1 MKAHQ
6 RIHSES
12 VTLPP
17 HETVRPQRIIVS
29 ATTLPELIENQGA
42 YAERCDALRT
52 ASVLALDTEFM
63 RVSTYSPVLCLVQ
76 IFDGKEAVCV
86 DALQIDSLTP
96 LLDSLDSNPAPTL
109 WHSARQD
116 LETFYVSAARL
127 PQRLYDTQVA
137 AALTGPDDQLSY
149 AQLVK
154 NVTGVE
160 LPKTQ
165 TRTNWAKRPLTDS
178 QLSYAADDVRY
189 LPQVRDHLDEAL
201 DRLGRRDWFESDCAR
216 LLEPSLYAPDV
227 KGAHRRCK
235 TRRHLSDEQRGALRA
250 LCQLREEIAIE
261 RDKPRKWIIEDAGIE
276 ALATLDVASAD
287 AIRRVLRKSRA
298 HRAVRIDEIEE
309 TLQNAEPVPDDRP
322 GRPSARET
330 ALIKKAMDALRE
342 TASELD
348 MAPGY
353 LGARRDVEK
362 MVRGNR
368 GVPLLSGWRRH
379 VIGDALLSII
389 EAD

>member
-1 MKAHQ
+1 M
-6 RIHSES
+6 
-12 VTLPP
+12 TL
-17 HETVRPQRIIVS
+17 
-29 ATTLPELIENQGA
+29 TTLPELIENEGA
-42 YAERCDALRT
+42 YTDRCEALRA

-76 IFDGKEAVCV
+76 IFDGTDAVCV
-86 DALQIDSLTP
+86 DALAIDSLAP
-96 LLDSLDSNPAPTL
+96 LLDSLDANPTPAL

-137 AALTGPDDQLSY
+137 AALSGPDDQLSY
-149 AQLVK
+149 AQLVQ

-178 QLSYAADDVRY
+178 QLRYAADDVRY

-201 DRLGRRDWFESDCAR
+201 DRLGRREWFESDCAR
-216 LLEPSLYAPDV
+216 LLDPKLYEPDV
-227 KGAHRRCK
+227 NGAHRRCK
-235 TRRHLSDEQRGALRA
+235 TRRHFDDRQRGALRA

-261 RDKPRKWIIEDAGIE
+261 RDKPRRWIIEDAGIE
-276 ALATLDVASAD
+276 ALATLDTVSAD
-287 AIRRVLRKSRA
+287 SIRRILRKSRA
-298 HRAVRIDEIEE
+298 HRALRIDIIEQ
-309 TLQNAEPVPDDRP
+309 TLQDAEPVPDDRP
-322 GRPSARET
+322 ARPTARET
-330 ALIKKAMDALRE
+330 ALIKKTMDVLRE
-342 TASELD
+342 TANELD

-353 LGARRDVEK
+353 LGARRDVERL
-362 MVRGNR
+362 VRGNHS
-368 GVPLLSGWRRH
+368 VPLLHGWRREI
-379 VIGDALLSII
+379 IGDTLLSVI